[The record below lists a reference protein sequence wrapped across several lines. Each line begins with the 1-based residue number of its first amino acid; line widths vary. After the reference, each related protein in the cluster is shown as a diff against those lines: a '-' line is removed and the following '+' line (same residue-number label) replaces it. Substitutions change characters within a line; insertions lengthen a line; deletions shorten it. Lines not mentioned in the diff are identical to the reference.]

1 MWLKQ
6 FLVKD
11 NSNNSTRKVFFEC
24 IQMSAFFNKK
34 KKHLLRFSNF
44 PFSPHHPEIK
54 VFRVVLKDL
63 KGFS

>member
-24 IQMSAFFNKK
+24 IQMSAFLIKK
-34 KKHLLRFSNF
+34 KLLLRFSNF

-63 KGFS
+63 KRFS